1 MNTENP
7 NSNLTDDVSIAS
19 ATLDP
24 ASFPDK
30 PKGDSKK
37 PPATLD
43 NFLYLIAAYG
53 IVIRFNQMKKEA
65 EVEIPG
71 LNASAQNRENVT
83 ATYLESLMI
92 KHGMSPASVGRYI
105 LAAADRNSYD
115 PFADWVDSKPWDGIN
130 RLADICNTI
139 TPADEYPS
147 AFACQLI
154 VKWLLSIVAATFYG
168 PGFHCRGILT
178 LQGGQGKGKTSWF
191 ARLVTPKE
199 LRDAAV
205 KLGHGWDGGSKDA
218 RISAIMHRL
227 TELGEL
233 EGSLKREL
241 ASLKSFVTDR
251 TDKIRAPYARRPSE
265 YPRAT
270 VFGASVN
277 DESFLNDPT
286 GNSRF
291 WTISVDE
298 IDYNHDIDMQQV
310 FAELKARFLEGG
322 EWWLSSEEEAELSA
336 INARYE
342 IVGAVGEKIAAQ
354 INLDRRGEDNLPR
367 MRAGEVL
374 EGIGIERPTMMQ
386 SKEANAMLRSLL
398 GRPKRIKGI
407 NYWDVPW
414 MKPEELQLMNQVY

>member
-1 MNTENP
+1 MTNATP
-7 NSNLTDDVSIAS
+7 HSNLITDVSTAS
-19 ATLDP
+19 VTLDP
-24 ASFPDK
+24 ATFPDK
-30 PKGDSKK
+30 PKGESKRL
-37 PPATLD
+37 PATME
-43 NFLYLIAAYG
+43 NFLHLIAHHG
-53 IVIRFNQMKKEA
+53 IVIRFNQMRKEA
-65 EVEIPG
+65 EVDIPG
-71 LNASAQNRENVT
+71 LDASPQNRENVT

-92 KHGMSPASVGRYI
+92 KYGMSPASVGRYI
-105 LAAADRNSYD
+105 LAAADRDSYD
-115 PFADWVDSKPWDGIN
+115 PFADWINSKPWDGVN

-139 TPADEYPS
+139 TPADEYPA
-147 AFACQLI
+147 AFGCQMI

-178 LQGGQGKGKTSWF
+178 FQGGQGKGKTSWF
-191 ARLVTPKE
+191 ARLVTPKQ
-199 LRDAAV
+199 LRDEAV

-218 RISAIMHRL
+218 RLSAIGHRIV
-227 TELGEL
+227 ELGEL

-251 TDKIRAPYARRPSE
+251 SDKIRAPYARRPSE

-291 WTISVDE
+291 WTISVEE
-298 IDYNHDIDMQQV
+298 IDFNHDIDMQQV
-310 FAELKARFLEGG
+310 FAQLKVSFLNGS
-322 EWWLSSEEEAELSA
+322 EWWLTSEQEAELSV

-342 IVGAVGEKIAAQ
+342 VVGAVGEKIAAQ
-354 INLDRRGEDNLPR
+354 IDLDRRGEDKLPR

-374 EGIGIERPTMMQ
+374 QGIGIERPTNMQ
-386 SKEANAMLRSLL
+386 SKEANSMLRSLL

-414 MKPEELQLMNQVY
+414 IRPEDLSLTNEIY